1 MKNIWIEKTG
11 MTRKEVETLYTETIN
26 VLRELGLTESQ
37 AREIAKET
45 LIETIKG
52 L

>member
-1 MKNIWIEKTG
+1 MNIWIEKTG
-11 MTRKEVETLYTETIN
+11 MTRKEVETLYIETIN
-26 VLRELGLTESQ
+26 MLRTFGATEEQ

-45 LIETIKG
+45 LTETIKG

>member
-11 MTRKEVETLYTETIN
+11 MSRKEVETLYIETIN
-26 VLRELGLTESQ
+26 TLREFGLTENE

-45 LIETIKG
+45 LTQTIKG